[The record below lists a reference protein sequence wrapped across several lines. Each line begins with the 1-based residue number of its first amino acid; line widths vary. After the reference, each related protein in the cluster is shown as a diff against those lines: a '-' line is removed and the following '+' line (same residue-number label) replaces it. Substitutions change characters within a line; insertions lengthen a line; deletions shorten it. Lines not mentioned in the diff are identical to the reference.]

1 MPLATKTPAEIKEYC
16 INMAPE
22 MKKISDVIT
31 ASSWTV
37 PAGITEVSRAFTDT
51 TTIIWLTG
59 GTVGNYKLINVFS
72 TAGGR
77 TFERALTVKVREVKA
92 A

>member
-1 MPLATKTPAEIKEYC
+1 MGLATKTPSEKKEYC
-16 INMAPE
+16 IDMSKEMA
-22 MKKISDVIT
+22 KTSDTIT

-37 PAGITEVSRAFTDT
+37 PAGITELSRAFTDT

>member
-1 MPLATKTPAEIKEYC
+1 MPLATKTPSEIKEYC

-22 MKKISDVIT
+22 MKKISDTIT

-37 PAGITEVSRAFTDT
+37 PAGITELSRAFTAT
-51 TTIIWLTG
+51 TTIIWLAG
-59 GTVGNYKLINVFS
+59 GSVGCYKLTNLIS